1 VVLTPERS
9 LAVDR
14 SYIPLGVPIWLA
26 ASEQFVPHVAVR
38 RLVVAQ
44 DTGGAIKGPVRGDL
58 FWGAGTAAGNRAG
71 EMDARGRYFLLLPR
85 TAATRHAAEE
95 ERR

>member
-1 VVLTPERS
+1 M
-9 LAVDR
+9 
-14 SYIPLGVPIWLA
+14 
-26 ASEQFVPHVAVR
+26 AVR

-71 EMDARGRYFLLLPR
+71 EMDARGRYYLLLPR
-85 TAATRHAAEE
+85 TAATRLAAEE